1 VEDKSTECNTCDP
14 SRSKGSSD
22 NKSSTSSSSSSS
34 SNKAQTPG
42 KYDKYNA
49 KDYGKKKRKLT
60 AIQQLNDITTL
71 QHEALNKLSERSYA
85 CQYPMKVH
93 TSSGKYI
100 DTIALIDITGDNS
113 SN

>member
-1 VEDKSTECNTCDP
+1 MTLAEVKEVVTINHLLPRLLLRRQTRRRPLASMTSTTL
-14 SRSKGSSD
+14 R
-22 NKSSTSSSSSSS
+22 TT
-34 SNKAQTPG
+34 AR
-42 KYDKYNA
+42 
-49 KDYGKKKRKLT
+49 KKRKLT

>member
-1 VEDKSTECNTCDP
+1 VEEVVNRIKALSATTCDP

-42 KYDKYNA
+42 KYDKYKA
-49 KDYGKKKRKLT
+49 KDDGKKKRKLT

-71 QHEALNKLSERSYA
+71 QHEALN
-85 CQYPMKVH
+85 
-93 TSSGKYI
+93 
-100 DTIALIDITGDNS
+100 N
-113 SN
+113 